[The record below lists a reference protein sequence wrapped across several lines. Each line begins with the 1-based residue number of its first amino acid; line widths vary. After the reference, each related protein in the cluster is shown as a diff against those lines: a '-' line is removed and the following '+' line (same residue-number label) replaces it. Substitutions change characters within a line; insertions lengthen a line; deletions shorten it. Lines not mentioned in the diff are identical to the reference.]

1 MVKGVGWATVLI
13 NFMMAMFHNTII
25 SWAVYYL
32 IMSFNGLRTE
42 LPWKGC
48 HHPWNTQCCVAA
60 DAKEFEYMSQLAD
73 LTQKLIN
80 ATTTRSTSLLTT
92 TIIAPRNCAR
102 LVYSTEEYF

>member
-13 NFMMAMFHNTII
+13 NFMMAMFYNTII

-32 IMSFNGLRTE
+32 VMSFNGFRTE

-48 HHPWNTQCCVAA
+48 HHPWNTECCVAA
-60 DAKEFEYMSQLAD
+60 DVKEYQYTKQLAN
-73 LTQKLIN
+73 LTKILN
-80 ATTTRSTSLLTT
+80 ATTTRATSLLTT
-92 TIIAPRNCAR
+92 TGRTKNCTR

>member
-13 NFMMAMFHNTII
+13 NFMMAMFYNTII

-32 IMSFNGLRTE
+32 VMSFNGFVSE

-48 HHPWNTQCCVAA
+48 HHSWNTPCCVAA
-60 DAKEFEYMSQLAD
+60 DVKEYEYMSQLTN
-73 LTQKLIN
+73 LTKGISN
-80 ATTTRSTSLLTT
+80 VTAATPTE
-92 TIIAPRNCAR
+92 NCTR